1 MILRISRTIT
11 IIRAVAG
18 NQTFREAAA
27 EAAD

>member
-1 MILRISRTIT
+1 MNLRISRTIT

-18 NQTFREAAA
+18 NQTFPVVAA